1 MKSVFLILVI
11 IPFVFLVSCQSGK
24 DKNIALKNLDQSFYA
39 LSEEFIK
46 GYLNWRPG
54 EGTNLGLHEYDG
66 KMRDYSQESVNAELA
81 RLKDFKQRIEKIS
94 LDSLSEKAQ
103 LDHDILL
110 SGINQEIFS
119 IEDLAVYN
127 RNPMVYSGVFNINI
141 YIQRDFASLE
151 ERMQSIISS
160 QNKAQEIFAAARKNL
175 EDSLARPHI
184 ETAIQIARGAA
195 DFMENEVQEALKPV
209 TNDSLK
215 QSFAKSN
222 KLAITELRNYA
233 TFLEKEKLQKAH
245 KKYAIGQERFQRML
259 YASEMISM
267 TPQEILAMGMKQM
280 KREQELFAAIAKKID
295 PAKTPMQ
302 ILAEMKKEH
311 PKPDSLISESR
322 KNLESIRQFLV
333 DKKIV
338 TLPSEVRVQI
348 IETPK
353 FARATSTAS
362 MDTPGPFEKKAT
374 QAYYYITPV
383 EKEWSNKQKEEWLS
397 QFSYYGTDIISVHE
411 AYPGH
416 YVQFLH
422 LNASDA
428 SKIQKMFGSYAF
440 IEGWAHYTEQMMIEE
455 GFGSKDSITAAKY
468 HLAQINFSLLRYCRL
483 VVAIKT
489 HCEGM
494 SLEDATKFFQDNCYF
509 EYKPSYQ
516 EALRGTFD
524 PGYHSYSL
532 GKLQILKLREDY
544 KAQEGA
550 NFSLQKFHD
559 LLLDNG
565 MPPVELLRKVILKAK
580 ESN

>member
-1 MKSVFLILVI
+1 MKSLFFSVVI
-11 IPFVFLVSCQSGK
+11 ILSAFLMGCKSDS
-24 DKNIALKNLDQSFYA
+24 DKSTASKNLDQSFCT
-39 LSEEFIK
+39 LSEEFIN

-54 EGTNLGLHEYDG
+54 EGTYLGLHEYDG
-66 KMRDYSQESVNAELA
+66 KMRDYSQESLNAELA
-81 RLKDFKQRIEKIS
+81 RLKDYKQQIENIS
-94 LDSLSEKAQ
+94 LDSLTEKAH
-103 LDHDILL
+103 LDRDILL

-119 IEDLAVYN
+119 IEDMAVYN
-127 RNPMVYSGVFNINI
+127 TNPMVYARAFSINI
-141 YIQRDFASLE
+141 FIQRDFASLE
-151 ERMQSIISS
+151 ERMKSIISI
-160 QNKAQEIFAAARKNL
+160 QNKAPEIFAAARKNL
-175 EDSLARPHI
+175 ADSLAKPHI
-184 ETAIQIARGAA
+184 ETAIQIALGVAE
-195 DFMENEVQEALKPV
+195 FMENEVQEALKSV

-215 QSFAKSN
+215 QAFAKSN

-233 TFLEKEKLQKAH
+233 TYLEKEKLKKAH
-245 KKYAIGQERFQRML
+245 NKYAIGQERFQRML
-259 YASEMISM
+259 YANEMISM
-267 TPQEILAMGMKQM
+267 TPQEILAMGMKEM
-280 KREQELFAAIAKKID
+280 KREQELFTTIAKKID

-302 ILAEMKKEH
+302 ILGEMKKEH
-311 PKPDSLISESR
+311 PKADSLIPESR

-348 IETPK
+348 VETPK
-353 FARATSTAS
+353 FARATSSAS

-383 EKEWSNKQKEEWLS
+383 EKEWSDKQKEEWLS
-397 QFSYYGTDIISVHE
+397 QFSYYGMDIISVHE

-428 SKIQKMFGSYAF
+428 SKIRKMFSSYAF
-440 IEGWAHYTEQMMIEE
+440 TEGWAHYTEQMMIEE
-455 GFGSKDSITAAKY
+455 GFGAKDSITAAKY
-468 HLAQINFSLLRYCRL
+468 HLAQISFSLLRYCRL
-483 VVAIKT
+483 AVAIKT

-494 SLEDATKFFQDNCYF
+494 SLDDATKFFEENCYF
-509 EYKPSYQ
+509 EHKPAYQ

-524 PGYHSYSL
+524 PGYFSYSL
-532 GKLQILKLREDY
+532 GKLQLLKLREDY
-544 KAQEGA
+544 KMREGE

-559 LLLDNG
+559 LVLDNG